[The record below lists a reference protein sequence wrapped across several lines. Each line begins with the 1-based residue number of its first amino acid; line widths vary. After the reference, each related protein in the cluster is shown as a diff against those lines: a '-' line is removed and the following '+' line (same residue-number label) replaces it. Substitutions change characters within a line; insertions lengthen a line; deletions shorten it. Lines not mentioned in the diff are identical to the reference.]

1 MNNVY
6 CNDIYKNVFRAKMAM
21 EETLSLEEAVEVAM
35 SLTKREETLII
46 VTADHSHAVSVRV
59 KLINSSSLKCK
70 GDNKWLPKERQFNP
84 RQCATS

>member
-1 MNNVY
+1 
-6 CNDIYKNVFRAKMAM
+6 MAM

-59 KLINSSSLKCK
+59 LIPQPLNAKVTINGYPKRGNSILGSVLR
-70 GDNKWLPKERQFNP
+70 PE
-84 RQCATS
+84 T